1 MTPNSYL
8 RQYYLDSEA
17 AKMTGAKIDPV
28 ARAMAS
34 PGILNDITVYSLVTD
49 GKTLLE
55 QIGDGIRSDETRY
68 DTSSLEI

>member
-1 MTPNSYL
+1 
-8 RQYYLDSEA
+8 
-17 AKMTGAKIDPV
+17 MTGAKIDPV

-49 GKTLLE
+49 GMTVLE